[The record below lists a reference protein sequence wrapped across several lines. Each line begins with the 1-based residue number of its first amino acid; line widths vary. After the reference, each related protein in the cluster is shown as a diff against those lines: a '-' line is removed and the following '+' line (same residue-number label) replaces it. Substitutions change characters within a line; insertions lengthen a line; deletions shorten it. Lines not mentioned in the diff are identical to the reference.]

1 MGYHVH
7 PFALHDHIEQLHM
20 LCNSLKKQYKPVIPH
35 RYFLMEI
42 VRNLLK
48 KSKDYDAK
56 RQVKIPREEVES

>member
-1 MGYHVH
+1 
-7 PFALHDHIEQLHM
+7 
-20 LCNSLKKQYKPVIPH
+20 
-35 RYFLMEI
+35 MEI